1 MIQTWKY
8 LHNQN
13 PGGEKLFKRSEE
25 QHARSSRHTTKPWNI
40 CVPNS
45 RLDIRKNFYTSRC
58 VGRWNGLPHEVQNA
72 EELNG
77 FKNSYDDF
85 SCWREVLFKPD
96 YTLRSWVAQFTK
108 FVIFKINLFQSLTEL
123 PMDTIFYILHIVYL
137 RIIFHLTI

>member
-1 MIQTWKY
+1 MIEKVQERAVNMVVGLRSKDYSGKLRELKLTTLQERRIRGDMIQTWKY

-25 QHARSSRHTTKPWNI
+25 QHARSSRHTTKPLNI

-58 VGRWNGLPHEVQNA
+58 VGRWHSLPHEVQNA

-77 FKNSYDDF
+77 F
-85 SCWREVLFKPD
+85 
-96 YTLRSWVAQFTK
+96 
-108 FVIFKINLFQSLTEL
+108 
-123 PMDTIFYILHIVYL
+123 
-137 RIIFHLTI
+137 